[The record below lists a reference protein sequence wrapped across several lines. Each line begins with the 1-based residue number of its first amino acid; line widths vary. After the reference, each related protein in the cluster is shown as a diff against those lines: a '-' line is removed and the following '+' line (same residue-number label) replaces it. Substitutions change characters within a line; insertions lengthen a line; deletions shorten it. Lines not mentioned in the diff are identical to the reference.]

1 MSTPNDG
8 GPAFPV
14 PTWPRQADG
23 QPMSSCE
30 FGLGGMTLLDYFASQ
45 ALIGILAN
53 QSLLTVVDQHIQ
65 GPTTDAA
72 AKYAYG
78 VAEAMLK
85 AREQ

>member
-1 MSTPNDG
+1 MSDKNDG

-14 PTWPRQADG
+14 PMWPRQADG
-23 QPMSSCE
+23 QPMSSHD

-53 QSLLTVVDQHIQ
+53 QSLLMTVDHNIQ
-65 GPTTDAA
+65 GPTTAAA
-72 AKYAYG
+72 AKYAYV
-78 VAEAMLK
+78 VADAMLK

>member
-1 MSTPNDG
+1 
-8 GPAFPV
+8 
-14 PTWPRQADG
+14 
-23 QPMSSCE
+23 
-30 FGLGGMTLLDYFASQ
+30 MTLLDYFASQ